1 MIRKN
6 LITKTGNSIMKA
18 TRIFIYLRKKGR
30 ILICKLWLSDA
41 HNIRDIILYFLTV
54 YHEKLNYCLSK
65 LLF

>member
-41 HNIRDIILYFLTV
+41 HNIRDIILYF
-54 YHEKLNYCLSK
+54 
-65 LLF
+65 